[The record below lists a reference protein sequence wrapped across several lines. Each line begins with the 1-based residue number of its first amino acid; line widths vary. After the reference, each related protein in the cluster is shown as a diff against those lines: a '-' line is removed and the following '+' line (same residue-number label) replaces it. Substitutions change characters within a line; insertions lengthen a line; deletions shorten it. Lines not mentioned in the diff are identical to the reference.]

1 MGVGW
6 VTPRVVDILNIVGT
20 GDFRITRRMMLL
32 SNTTSC
38 VHNLT
43 LNDVQGG
50 SC

>member
-6 VTPRVVDILNIVGT
+6 VTPRVVEIQSIVGT

-38 VHNLT
+38 VQNLV
-43 LNDVQGG
+43 LNDAQGG